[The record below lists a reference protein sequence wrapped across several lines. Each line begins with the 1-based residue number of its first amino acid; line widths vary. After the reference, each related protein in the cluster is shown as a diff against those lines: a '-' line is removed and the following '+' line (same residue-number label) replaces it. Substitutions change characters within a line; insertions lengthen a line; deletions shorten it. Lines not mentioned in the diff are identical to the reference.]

1 MNPNTL
7 PIFTKVPVA
16 SSVTVTNTAS
26 DRVSGNA
33 AADLLTAGEN
43 GTRIHQ
49 LGAFITAN
57 TTVDTALH
65 AFIVHEGKVIPV
77 ASISLPIYTQPSTT
91 SGMATIDMLTAVWV
105 DANDPA
111 IIMPPNSVLR
121 VGVATA
127 ISAPIIFTVM
137 GGNF

>member
-26 DRVSGNA
+26 DRVSGNSA
-33 AADLLTAGEN
+33 VDILTAGEN

-49 LGAFITAN
+49 LGAFISAN

-65 AFIVHEGKVIPV
+65 AFIFHDGKVIPI
-77 ASISLPIYTQPSTT
+77 ASVSLPIYTQPSTT
-91 SGMATIDMLTAVWV
+91 SGMATVNLLTATWV
-105 DANDPA
+105 DENDPA
-111 IIMPPNSVLR
+111 IIMPPNSVLK

-127 ISAPIIFTVM
+127 VSAPIVFTVM